1 MKLTLFIIACVI
13 GFLLGLYLIGMIR
26 SISFFFKEKRMS
38 IQEEKE
44 AARVDYSRDLLTL
57 LAQSINLE
65 VKKLMQNYISLN
77 IPYRIEDLDKDVE
90 NISTQVYNSIKL
102 DIYRSYGLI
111 FSSGYVMT
119 YIVENTKTILLQEVM
134 EQQKRIN
141 LLNTSE

>member
-1 MKLTLFIIACVI
+1 MKLTIFIIACVI

-26 SISFFFKEKRMS
+26 SISFFFKEKRLS

>member
-13 GFLLGLYLIGMIR
+13 GVLLGLYLIGMIR
-26 SISFFFKEKRMS
+26 SISFFFKEKRLS

>member
-1 MKLTLFIIACVI
+1 MKLTLFIITCVI
-13 GFLLGLYLIGMIR
+13 GVLLGLYLIGMIR
-26 SISFFFKEKRMS
+26 SISFFFKEKRLS

>member
-13 GFLLGLYLIGMIR
+13 GVLLGLYLIGMIR
-26 SISFFFKEKRMS
+26 SISFFFTEKRLS

-111 FSSGYVMT
+111 FSSGYIMT

>member
-1 MKLTLFIIACVI
+1 MKLTLFIIACVL
-13 GFLLGLYLIGMIR
+13 GVLLGLYLIGMIR
-26 SISFFFKEKRMS
+26 SISFFFKEKRLS

>member
-13 GFLLGLYLIGMIR
+13 GVLLGLYLIGMIR
-26 SISFFFKEKRMS
+26 SISFFFKEKRLS

-102 DIYRSYGLI
+102 DIYTSYGLI
-111 FSSGYVMT
+111 FSSGYIMT

>member
-26 SISFFFKEKRMS
+26 SISFFFKEKRLS

-134 EQQKRIN
+134 EHQKRIN

>member
-1 MKLTLFIIACVI
+1 MKLTIFIIICVI
-13 GFLLGLYLIGMIR
+13 GVLLALYLIGMIR
-26 SISFFFKEKRMS
+26 SISFFFKEKRLS
-38 IQEEKE
+38 IREEKE

>member
-26 SISFFFKEKRMS
+26 SISFFFKEKRLS
-38 IQEEKE
+38 IREEKE

-111 FSSGYVMT
+111 FSSGYIMT

>member
-26 SISFFFKEKRMS
+26 SISFFFKEKRLS

>member
-1 MKLTLFIIACVI
+1 
-13 GFLLGLYLIGMIR
+13 
-26 SISFFFKEKRMS
+26 
-38 IQEEKE
+38 
-44 AARVDYSRDLLTL
+44 
-57 LAQSINLE
+57 
-65 VKKLMQNYISLN
+65 MQNYISLN

>member
-1 MKLTLFIIACVI
+1 MKLTIFIIICVI
-13 GFLLGLYLIGMIR
+13 GVLLALYLIGMIR
-26 SISFFFKEKRMS
+26 SISFFFKEKRLS
-38 IQEEKE
+38 IREEKE
-44 AARVDYSRDLLTL
+44 ATRVDYSRDFLTL

-65 VKKLMQNYISLN
+65 VKKLMQNYVSLN

-90 NISTQVYNSIKL
+90 NISSQVYNSIKL
-102 DIYRSYGLI
+102 DIYKSNGLV
-111 FSSGYVMT
+111 FSSAYIMT

>member
-13 GFLLGLYLIGMIR
+13 GVLLGLYLIGMIR
-26 SISFFFKEKRMS
+26 SISFFFKEKRLS

-57 LAQSINLE
+57 LAQSITLE